1 MSNVFKNLFLA
12 VLQITKGNKLYFGW
26 LAFLSFFIISAIY
39 FYFTQQLQHGMIIT
53 AMRDP
58 VSWGFYI
65 ANFTFL
71 VGVAAAAVLLV
82 IPAYVY
88 NFKPIKEIVLFG
100 EILAI
105 TAIIM
110 CLLFV
115 TVDLGRPERAW
126 HILPPP
132 IGKMHFPNSM
142 LSWDVVVLN
151 GYLILNLLAVGYVLY
166 SLAKGEQYKM
176 SFMWPIV
183 VISIPW
189 AFSIHTVTAF
199 LYAGLEA
206 RPFWNAAVLAPRFIA
221 SALCSGPAL
230 MLIIF
235 QIVRRVS
242 SIEITDRAIF
252 KIAEL
257 IAYAIAVNLFLFF
270 AEVFAIFY
278 SSTHHA
284 VYMKYLYFG
293 LGETSSHLA
302 IIVWFAFIC
311 NVLAF
316 ALFLTKRTRE
326 DYVYLNIACFLVF
339 LGVYLEKGMGLVVPG
354 FIPGTLG
361 EIYKYMPSK
370 YEMAISVGVWAVGA
384 MVFTFLLKITIPL
397 YTGQLGGKK
406 DSKPYKTSASV
417 TN

>member
-1 MSNVFKNLFLA
+1 MSNAIKNLFLA

-26 LAFLSFFIISAIY
+26 LLFLSFLIVSAVY
-39 FYFTQQLQHGMIIT
+39 FYFTQQFQHGMIIT
-53 AMRDP
+53 SMRDE
-58 VSWGFYI
+58 VSWGLYI

-110 CLLFV
+110 CLCFV

-132 IGKMHFPNSM
+132 IGKMHFPASM
-142 LSWDVVVLN
+142 LSWDVLVLN
-151 GYLILNLLAVGYVLY
+151 GYLILNALAVGHVLY

-176 SFMWPIV
+176 SFMWPV
-183 VISIPW
+183 VVVSIPW

-199 LYAGLEA
+199 LYAGLGS
-206 RPFWNAAVLAPRFIA
+206 RPFWNAAILAPRFIA

-235 QIVRRVS
+235 QIVRKVS
-242 SIEITDRAIF
+242 VIEITDRAIF

-257 IAYAIAVNLFLFF
+257 IAYTIGVNLFLFF
-270 AEVFAIFY
+270 AEVFTEFY
-278 SSTHHA
+278 SATHHL

-293 LGETSSHLA
+293 LGDKSGYLA
-302 IIVWFAFIC
+302 IIVWFALIC
-311 NVLAF
+311 NILAF

-326 DYVYLNIACFLVF
+326 DYVYLNIACLLVF

-354 FIPGTLG
+354 FIPSTLG

-370 YEMAISVGVWAVGA
+370 YEMAITVGVWAFGA
-384 MVFTFLLKITIPL
+384 MIYTFLLKITIPL
-397 YTGQLGGKK
+397 YTGQLVGKK
-406 DSKPYKTSASV
+406 DIKPYKTSASV
-417 TN
+417 TH

>member
-1 MSNVFKNLFLA
+1 MTNAFKNLFLA
-12 VLQITKGNKLYFGW
+12 VIQITKGSRLYYGW
-26 LAFLSFFIISAIY
+26 LVFLSFFIVSALY
-39 FYFTQQLQHGMIIT
+39 FYFTYQFQHGMIET
-53 AMRDP
+53 AMRDQ

-88 NFKPIKEIVLFG
+88 HFKPIKEIVLFG

-115 TVDLGRPERAW
+115 TLDLGRPGRAL

-132 IGKMHFPNSM
+132 IGRMNFPISM

-151 GYLILNLLAVGYVLY
+151 GYLILNSLAVGYVLY
-166 SLAKGEQYKM
+166 SLAKGEEYKT
-176 SFMWPIV
+176 SVMWPIV
-183 VISIPW
+183 VVSIPCS
-189 AFSIHTVTAF
+189 FSIHTVTAF
-199 LYAGLEA
+199 LYAGLSA
-206 RPFWNAAVLAPRFIA
+206 RSFWNTAVLPPRFIA

-235 QIVRRVS
+235 QIIRKVS
-242 SIEITDRAIF
+242 QIEITDRAIF

-270 AEVFAIFY
+270 AEVFTEFY
-278 SSTHHA
+278 ASTHH
-284 VYMKYLYFG
+284 VVHIKYLYFG
-293 LGETSSHLA
+293 LGEVSSHLA
-302 IIVWFAFIC
+302 IIVWIALFC
-311 NVLAF
+311 NILAF
-316 ALFLTKRTRE
+316 ALFLTRRTRE
-326 DYVYLNIACFLVF
+326 DFVYLNIACVLVF
-339 LGVYLEKGMGLVVPG
+339 MGVYLEKGMGLVVPG

-370 YEMAISVGVWAVGA
+370 YEMAITVGVWAVGA
-384 MVFTFLLKITIPL
+384 MVFTFFVKITIPL
-397 YTGQLGGKK
+397 YLGKFTGKK
-406 DSKPYKTSASV
+406 EIKPYSASASI
-417 TN
+417 TG